1 MLIIRMKWSEVKS
14 LSRVRLFATLWTV
27 AYQAPLS
34 VGFSRQEHW
43 SGLLFL
49 SPGDLPNPGIEPGSP
64 AFQADAL
71 PSEPPGKLYVKYMK
85 CSVTAGFC
93 FGFGQMY
100 YYYHQHVF
108 FLNQVLVVCFVNS
121 LFVNWVNL
129 WPHNWSSTFSLWKTF
144 WRMPQILNIFH
155 YFIYIYIFF
164 FSYWAFFLL
173 SKSGV
178 FNCAVNK
185 EIWWLVLITWLVLFL
200 MAQSCLP
207 TQYFYKKIC

>member
-1 MLIIRMKWSEVKS
+1 MPETQKSEIKNKCVCVCACPCACAFSIMSDSFWPHGLKPTGL
-14 LSRVRLFATLWTV
+14 LSPW
-27 AYQAPLS
+27 
-34 VGFSRQEHW
+34 GFSRQEHW

-121 LFVNWVNL
+121 LFVYWVNL

-164 FSYWAFFLL
+164 FHTGLSFCWANQ
-173 SKSGV
+173 V
-178 FNCAVNK
+178 C
-185 EIWWLVLITWLVLFL
+185 LIVQWIKRSDDLF
-200 MAQSCLP
+200 
-207 TQYFYKKIC
+207 